1 MPKETKRLLFNK
13 KTGILIGDLPLE
25 QEVSGISLDKFAIKE
40 VEIDPIAEFWEGTYT
55 DGKVKTVGEKARFTE
70 GTVNTETTGEIEV
83 LYSLTKQLNIIRN
96 TIQHIGGENL
106 PEEFAKMCDYI
117 EDCVEKGKVKK
128 KTYKESD
135 AYDFVS
141 TDDILKKDKLAAD
154 LE

>member
-25 QEVSGISLDKFAIKE
+25 QEVSGINLDKFAIKE
-40 VEIDPIAEFWEGTYT
+40 VEIDPIAEF
-55 DGKVKTVGEKARFTE
+55 
-70 GTVNTETTGEIEV
+70 TGEIEV